1 LFPVLTTLH
10 LGGREVSLRSYGIL
24 IAIGLAAGIALAY
37 RRAREDDFAFDRG
50 RVLDGA
56 FWMTVAG
63 LVGSR
68 IVYVVVNAQQYGR
81 ACFGAGGPSRTIGAV
96 LADCSKPF
104 QIWEGGLVFYGG
116 VGAAAL
122 VGLWF
127 ARREGWSF
135 LRVAD
140 LFAPALALGHAI
152 GRLGCLAAGC
162 CFGKEAGADYGVTFW
177 PGSVAFEELRSVSAI
192 SVGAS
197 ATPPLHPTQVYEAIG
212 ELAIFG
218 ALMLFDRRLRL
229 RPGRTFLVYVT
240 AYAVLRFV
248 VEMFRGDVARG
259 YVFAFDTPRLADA
272 LHLPVNEPVFLSVG
286 QLGSVLT
293 VLAIAT
299 FFAVRRYR
307 TRGLGPPAARTPA
320 P

>member
-1 LFPVLTTLH
+1 MFPVLTTLH
-10 LGGREVSLRSYGIL
+10 LGGQEISLRSYGIL
-24 IAIGLAAGIALAY
+24 IAVGLAAGIALAY
-37 RRAREDDFAFDRG
+37 RRARRDGFDRG
-50 RVLDGA
+50 RILDAA

-63 LVGSR
+63 LFGSR
-68 IVYVVVNAQQYGR
+68 VVYVLVNAGQYAR
-81 ACFGAGGPSRTIGAV
+81 ACFDPGGLPRTMGAV

-116 VGAAAL
+116 VAAAAL

-135 LRVAD
+135 LGLAD
-140 LFAPALALGHAI
+140 LFAPALALGHAV

-162 CFGKEAGADYGVTFW
+162 CFGKQAGAGGGVSFS

-192 SVGAS
+192 AANATS
-197 ATPPLHPTQVYEAIG
+197 TPPLHATQLYEALG

-218 ALMLFDRRLRL
+218 ALMLFNRQLRR
-229 RPGRTFLVYVT
+229 RPGRTFLVYVA

-259 YVFAFDTPRLADA
+259 YVFALDTPGLAEV
-272 LHLPVNEPVFLSVG
+272 LHLPVQEPVFLSVG
-286 QLGSVLT
+286 QLGSALVL
-293 VLAIAT
+293 LGIAA
-299 FFAVRRYR
+299 FFAARRF
-307 TRGLGPPAARTPA
+307 TANPPAAQTPA